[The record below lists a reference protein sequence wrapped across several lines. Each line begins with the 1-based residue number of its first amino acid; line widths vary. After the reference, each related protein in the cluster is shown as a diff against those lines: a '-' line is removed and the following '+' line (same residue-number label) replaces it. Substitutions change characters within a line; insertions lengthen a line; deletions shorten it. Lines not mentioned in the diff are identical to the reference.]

1 MKKNN
6 RKMLKPIKVMTPSV
20 VLSSTLLTTSI
31 SFAEEIQPLQL
42 SGETSENT
50 VKSTLLANET
60 VVSTYAELK
69 KALELDNGITT
80 VYLGNDLTLDN
91 SGYAGIKINDKK
103 ANVVI
108 DGNNRTLIAPEHGT
122 LLNQKEGN
130 IFTYN
135 SNVTVKNITIKGSSL
150 YGPVTFLGS
159 KINLVATYENVT
171 YSGPKLALNPNGKV
185 IFKGNNHININNTTL
200 PNSDSAKEAVEAA
213 SIEINGKLNVNHSNT
228 NSVFWTKLAGTNFI
242 VGADSNVVV
251 NANETDNSVIY
262 HDNGNL
268 YIGTNATVKINTK
281 KPLSEQ
287 PWKSFSVSSKGT
299 FEIKDVGMNTSPVV
313 YMQGN
318 LGIAENASLFIYAG
332 RTADAMKATSSVLD
346 FNNPTSVIIQS
357 TEHLAIWNTNNSST
371 IKMNSKVI
379 NTWSPE
385 LPSGRTT
392 WKMSNGDNILSTVT
406 VGTDSKVSSVI
417 SNHPNFTSNTFSLIG
432 TGKRLFSLS
441 NGTVEDLFTD
451 LSFASINDSVNQTS
465 IDNAQA
471 TINLLPIGAERE
483 RQQALIA
490 KAQELLNKKLIEDAK
505 GKTEELFKDG
515 NFNSLQETT
524 SQEAIDAA
532 QDAVNKL
539 PTGQEKNRLQELI
552 NKAQDLLNQK
562 NQATQDLINAQN
574 KVGDLFTNEAH
585 NILKDTINQEA
596 IDVARDTVNK
606 LPNGQEKDTLQDLIS
621 KAQDLLD
628 EKIQASQDLVNA
640 QNKVEDLFIDDTHDI
655 LKDTIDQAAI
665 DAAQDAVNKLPSGQ
679 EKDALQDLINK
690 AQDLLNQKNQAL
702 ELENAQNKVEDLFT
716 DAAHNKLKDS
726 TDQEAIDAAQ
736 NAANNLPAGQ
746 EKDTLQELINKAQEL
761 LDISN
766 ITITANPI
774 LVGQTTVY
782 GTNSPST
789 KSVYIYLNNELVRV
803 RPVSG
808 DGTFLGHVSNT
819 LKAGD
824 VIRLVPA
831 DAKGRL
837 GKAIELTVINNQVE
851 APTLD
856 KYIEGDTY
864 LTGKVAEGTAYVR
877 IYVNGVHIRKR
888 NVEANGVDLLAYL
901 KDANAVAGDQIK
913 VVPYNNKDIPGK
925 EKVSYVQT
933 ELLKITPYL
942 EGDEQVIGKT
952 IKIADKIDIYVNGS
966 LLRTRAIDK
975 TTGEFYASMRST
987 INGLPKFGDVIRIN
1001 ARTDSG
1007 ILLSQIEFTVGKAT
1021 PAEMPTADN
1030 FVSTD
1035 LIIKGTVPQGA
1046 TKMRIYY
1053 GKDFSQ
1059 VLNRGAI
1066 DTVNLTY
1073 SIFVNDLK
1081 LTAGEQ
1087 VKIVSLNA
1095 NGKESNPLILTVK

>member
-1 MKKNN
+1 MKINN
-6 RKMLKPIKVMTPSV
+6 RKMLKPIKVMTSSV

-31 SFAEEIQPLQL
+31 SFAEEIQPLPL
-42 SGETSENT
+42 SEETSKNT

-185 IFKGNNHININNTTL
+185 VFKGTNHININNTTL

-228 NSVFWTKLAGTNFI
+228 NSVFWTKLTGTNFI
-242 VGADSNVVV
+242 VRDDSNVVV

-268 YIGTNATVKINTK
+268 YIGANATVKINTK
-281 KPLSEQ
+281 KPLSEK

-318 LGIAENASLFIYAG
+318 LGVAENGSLFIYAG
-332 RTADAMKATSSVLD
+332 RTADAVKATSSVLD

-371 IKMNSKVI
+371 LKMNSKVI

-392 WKMSNGDNILSTVT
+392 WKMSNDDNITSTVT

-417 SNHPNFTSNTFSLIG
+417 SNHSNFTTNTFSLIG
-432 TGKRLFSLS
+432 TGKRLLSLS

-451 LSFASINDSVNQTS
+451 LSFASINESVNQTS

-471 TINLLPIGAERE
+471 SIDLLPIGAERE
-483 RQQALIA
+483 RQQALIV
-490 KAQELLNKKLIEDAK
+490 KAQELLNKKLIEDAVS
-505 GKTEELFKDG
+505 KTEELFKDG
-515 NFNSLQETT
+515 NFNSLKETA
-524 SQEAIDAA
+524 SQEEIDAA
-532 QDAVNKL
+532 QNAVNKL

-562 NQATQDLINAQN
+562 NQATQDLMNAQN

-585 NILKDTINQEA
+585 NILKDTIDQEA
-596 IDVARDTVNK
+596 IDIAQHAVNK
-606 LPNGQEKDTLQDLIS
+606 LPNGQEKDTLQDLI
-621 KAQDLLD
+621 
-628 EKIQASQDLVNA
+628 
-640 QNKVEDLFIDDTHDI
+640 
-655 LKDTIDQAAI
+655 
-665 DAAQDAVNKLPSGQ
+665 
-679 EKDALQDLINK
+679 
-690 AQDLLNQKNQAL
+690 
-702 ELENAQNKVEDLFT
+702 
-716 DAAHNKLKDS
+716 
-726 TDQEAIDAAQ
+726 
-736 NAANNLPAGQ
+736 
-746 EKDTLQELINKAQEL
+746 NKAQEL
-761 LDISN
+761 LDISK

-831 DAKGRL
+831 DTKGRL
-837 GKAIELTVINNQVE
+837 GKAIELTVINNQVG

-856 KYIEGDTY
+856 KYLEGDTY
-864 LTGKVAEGTAYVR
+864 LTGKAAEGTAYVR

-925 EKVSYVQT
+925 EKVIYAQT

-942 EGDEQVIGKT
+942 EGDEQVVGKT

-1021 PAEMPTADN
+1021 PAEMPSADN

-1035 LIIKGTVPQGA
+1035 LTIKGTVPQGA

-1059 VLNRGAI
+1059 VLNRGAV

-1081 LTAGEQ
+1081 LASGEQ

-1095 NGKESNPLILTVK
+1095 NGKESNPLILTVN